1 MLVFERLMVSLFV
14 MSLPI
19 SFSASYVPMSI
30 LFLYYLILW
39 VAGIIRYR
47 FPIDYLLL
55 VLLYIWRGI
64 TMWVNGLKL
73 TKLKELFDKSGYIIF
88 SNAPADI
95 NSLRLYLHSLGI
107 VISLIALLGIADRF
121 SERIGRKEYI
131 IRCDGY
137 CSFQILKRT
146 KVHIYN
152 YDPRPTFAHLRKEG
166 AEVDSLLP
174 NPGYPAYLKLDQGN
188 YELTGEETF
197 FVHLRD
203 SSAFM
208 YRGEMEVRTY
218 DITWDRSGKFRGFFS
233 HKLVAAGFYS
243 IMSIL
248 FLSATYFFRREF
260 ALYAFFALLSLLM
273 TTSRAY
279 VPSAFAGILILTGI
293 RFRKRWKLLMGTTVV
308 FIAITLAIMT
318 IFNNSIASSM
328 ALRLNFWRA
337 GLEIAE
343 KHLAFGVGYHN
354 ISPYMIPYHLKGII
368 DNYAHA
374 HSTYITALA
383 ETGIVGMLLVISILL
398 YFSVKFIR
406 MGLEGGEVRFLPLAT
421 GISFIVIALA
431 GIFENNFDSAV
442 LNLTMGFLMGLSVS
456 KRGVSSNPPSTSEGQ
471 R

>member
-1 MLVFERLMVSLFV
+1 MVSLFV
-14 MSLPI
+14 IFLPI
-19 SFSASYVPMSI
+19 SFSVSYVPMAI
-30 LFLYYLILW
+30 LLLYYLTLW
-39 VAGIIRYR
+39 VAGVIRYR
-47 FPIDYLLL
+47 FPMDYLLF
-55 VLLYIWRGI
+55 VLLYAWRGI

-88 SNAPADI
+88 SNAPVDI
-95 NSLRLYLHSLGI
+95 NSLRLYLHSLGM

-121 SERIGRKEYI
+121 SERIGRREYI

-188 YELTGEETF
+188 YELIGKETF

-203 SSAFM
+203 PSAFM
-208 YRGEMEVRTY
+208 YRGDMEVRTY
-218 DITWDRSGKFRGFFS
+218 DITWDRSGKFKGLFS

-260 ALYAFFALLSLLM
+260 ALYALLALLSLLM

-279 VPSAFAGILILTGI
+279 IPSAFLGIMLLTAI
-293 RFRKRWKLLMGTTVV
+293 RFRNRWKLLAGMLVAFLLTTV
-308 FIAITLAIMT
+308 AIMT
-318 IFNNSIASSM
+318 VFNNSITSSM
-328 ALRLNFWRA
+328 ALRLNFWKA
-337 GLEIAE
+337 GLEIA
-343 KHLAFGVGYHN
+343 KGHLIFGVGYHN
-354 ISPYMIPYHLKGII
+354 ISPYLIPYHLRGMI
-368 DNYAHA
+368 DNFAHA
-374 HSTYITALA
+374 HNTYITALA
-383 ETGIVGMLLVISILL
+383 ETGIVGMLLVMLTLI
-398 YFSVKFIR
+398 YFAVKFFKLGI
-406 MGLEGGEVRFLPLAT
+406 GEGEVRFLPLAT
-421 GISFIVIALA
+421 GISFGVIALA
-431 GIFENNFDSAV
+431 GIFESNFDSAV
-442 LNLTMGFLMGLSVS
+442 LNLTMGLLMGLSVS
-456 KRGVSSNPPSTSEGQ
+456 KRGVSSNPPSAWAEQ